1 MHELSALQ
9 IQLAGSYLEQGKLL
23 AYPTES
29 VWGLGC
35 DPDNSAAVLRILQIK
50 NRPVEKGVILV
61 ISDVSQIASL
71 FSRLSTEQQTQLS
84 QDHSDPITWL
94 VPDPDNLIPSWIKG
108 DHQTVAIR
116 LSQHPTVQALC
127 REFGKPI
134 VSTSANY
141 SGQTAIKSRMK
152 LFNDFAG
159 KIDFFVPGILGSEKK
174 PSQIRDLL
182 SGEIIR

>member
-1 MHELSALQ
+1 MHDLSALQ
-9 IQLAGSYLEQGKLL
+9 IQLAGRYLEQGKLL

-35 DPDNSAAVLRILQIK
+35 DPYNSAAVLRMLQIK
-50 NRPVEKGVILV
+50 DRPVEKGVILV
-61 ISDVSQIASL
+61 ISDVSQIAPLFRSL
-71 FSRLSTEQQTQLS
+71 SAKQQTKIT

-94 VPDPDNLIPSWIKG
+94 IPDPDNLIPPWIKG

-134 VSTSANY
+134 VSTSANH
-141 SGQTAIKSRMK
+141 SGQTAIKSRIK
-152 LFNDFAG
+152 LFNEFAG
-159 KIDFFVPGILGSEKK
+159 KIDFFVAGILGSEKK

-182 SGEIIR
+182 TGEIIR